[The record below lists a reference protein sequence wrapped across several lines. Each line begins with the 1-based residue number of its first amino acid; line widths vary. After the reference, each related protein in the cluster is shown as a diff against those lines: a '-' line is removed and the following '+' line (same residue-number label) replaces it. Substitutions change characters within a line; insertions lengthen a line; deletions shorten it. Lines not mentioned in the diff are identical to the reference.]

1 MSWRRGDSGESGGWE
16 TVGRVVDGDSGE
28 SGGGGT
34 VGRVVDQNV
43 KHLLKIFYSCNII
56 KQNCEVK

>member
-1 MSWRRGDSGESGGWE
+1 M
-16 TVGRVVDGDSGE
+16 GRVVDGDSGE